1 MEEKKR
7 AVAKKLITPNMQ
19 EWLPVSP
26 KMPEKP
32 HEETTESEADEE
44 VLDQEVSDQ
53 KVSDQEISGPGK
65 QSVAEIL
72 EEAGADEV
80 PAEEMAIEPVEEEPV
95 EEEPHSRVALSDNKS
110 GLGMGWYVVHTY
122 SGYENKV
129 KANIEKAIEN
139 RHLENEILEVRV
151 PLQDVMEIKDG
162 VEKTSQKKMFPGY
175 VLLHMDADNNDAW
188 YVVRNTRGV
197 TGFVGPGSKPVPLTE
212 AELKALD
219 FGVDTAVEFAEGDV
233 ISVTAGVWKD
243 TVGTVQKIDASRQTL
258 TINVEMFGRETP
270 VEINFADVKKMWD

>member
-1 MEEKKR
+1 MEEKKEHMAAGKPAAK

-26 KMPEKP
+26 KMPENVLET
-32 HEETTESEADEE
+32 EETKTEEP
-44 VLDQEVSDQ
+44 V
-53 KVSDQEISGPGK
+53 
-65 QSVAEIL
+65 L
-72 EEAGADEV
+72 EESASEPDIPSEMEKNEKEDISIAPEA
-80 PAEEMAIEPVEEEPV
+80 AEPEPV

-151 PLQDVMEIKDG
+151 PLQDVMELKNG

-219 FGVDTAVEFAEGDV
+219 FGTDTAIEFAEGDV

-243 TVGTVQKIDASRQTL
+243 TVGTIQKIDAARQTA

-270 VEINFADVKKMWD
+270 VEINFTDIKKMWD